1 MRPYNQGN
9 LATNI
14 RREAE
19 KTAQKKRVTTVRYGI
34 SGAEKLIYFFTLV
47 ALAMVCSFLIARYAE
62 ISHYNY
68 ETIELKSEIK
78 KLNEQNAETSAKI
91 DELSK
96 PERIRTIAEKMG
108 LTRQDDTVRVFDGSK
123 AAN

>member
-9 LATNI
+9 LATKI
-14 RREAE
+14 RQEAE

-34 SGAEKLIYFFTLV
+34 SGSEKVMYFFTVV
-47 ALAMVCSFLIARYAE
+47 ALVTVSSFLVARYAD

-68 ETIELKSEIK
+68 ETIKLKTEIK
-78 KLNEQNAETSAKI
+78 KLNEQNADMSAKI

-108 LTRQDDTVRVFDGSK
+108 LTRQDDTVRVFNGGK
-123 AAN
+123 AN